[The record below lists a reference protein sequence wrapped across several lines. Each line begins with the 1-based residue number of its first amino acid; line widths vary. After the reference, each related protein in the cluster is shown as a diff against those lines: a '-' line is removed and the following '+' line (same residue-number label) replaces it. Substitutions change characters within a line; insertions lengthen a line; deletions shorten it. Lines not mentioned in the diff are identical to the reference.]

1 MVSEKN
7 KVRFIYRIFLS
18 PGGLG
23 VGCRGVTPPPPP
35 PFRGG
40 GGGGRGGGGMGAQV
54 WMPRSLWARP
64 ESSSCW

>member
-23 VGCRGVTPPPPP
+23 VGQSVRPMVETQQIDETD
-35 PFRGG
+35 R
-40 GGGGRGGGGMGAQV
+40 Q
-54 WMPRSLWARP
+54 ARRMIKLQFDHNRQFIK
-64 ESSSCW
+64 